1 MNKLMW
7 ILERFSE
14 DIINNW
20 KGITAYVAMV
30 IIVLALG
37 TVLKFYGLLVFY
49 LPAIFLFA
57 IVYGIYK
64 WYDMDYKSQQKKIIN
79 KLKGDR

>member
-20 KGITAYVAMV
+20 RGITVYVAMV
-30 IIVLALG
+30 IIVLVLG
-37 TVLKFYGLLVFY
+37 KVLKYYGLLAFY
-49 LPAIFLFA
+49 LPAVFLFA
-57 IVYGIYK
+57 VGYGIYK
-64 WYDMDYKSQQKKIIN
+64 WYNVDYKIQQKQIIN
-79 KLKGDR
+79 KLKGDK

>member
-20 KGITAYVAMV
+20 RGITVYVAMV
-30 IIVLALG
+30 IIILVLG
-37 TVLKFYGLLVFY
+37 KVLKFYGLLVFY
-49 LPAIFLFA
+49 LPAIIIFVGF
-57 IVYGIYK
+57 YGIYK
-64 WYDMDYKSQQKKIIN
+64 WYDVDYKIQQKQIIN
-79 KLKGDR
+79 KLKGDK

>member
-20 KGITAYVAMV
+20 RGITVYVAMV
-30 IIVLALG
+30 IIVLVLG
-37 TVLKFYGLLVFY
+37 KVLKFYGLLVFY
-49 LPAIFLFA
+49 LPAIIIFVGF
-57 IVYGIYK
+57 YGIYK
-64 WYDMDYKSQQKKIIN
+64 WYDVDYKIQQKQIIN
-79 KLKGDR
+79 KLKGDK